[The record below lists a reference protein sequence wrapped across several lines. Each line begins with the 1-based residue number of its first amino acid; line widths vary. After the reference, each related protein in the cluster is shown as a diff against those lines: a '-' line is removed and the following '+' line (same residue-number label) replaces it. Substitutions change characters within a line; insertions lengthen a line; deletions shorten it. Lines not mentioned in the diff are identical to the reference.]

1 MLSMY
6 KSIFKCVSFSW
17 TKADVLVTCFY
28 SKKKNNNIK
37 INKNAKNKQQHDTI
51 QAVLGKK

>member
-1 MLSMY
+1 MLSLY

-28 SKKKNNNIK
+28 SKNNNIK